1 VIDKR
6 KVLKNKSLLLGVTG
20 GVASYK
26 SVELVR
32 RLIDEGASVSVIMT
46 EAAQKFVTPLSLEI
60 ASRNTVY
67 TDLFSHPMAHITLP
81 AHADFMVIAPAT
93 ANLIGK
99 FARGLADDLLSTCL
113 LAFRGKVLIAPSMN
127 WRMYTNAVV
136 QENLASLLSRG
147 VVQVGPEE
155 GRLACGEEGP
165 GRMSEVPDI
174 VAAVESVLAKKD
186 LLNERILVTA
196 GPTREYIDPV
206 RFISNRSSG
215 KMGYAV
221 ARAALRRGADVILIS
236 GSTSLHRPQGVNF
249 IPVETAEDM
258 LRKVREE
265 IPSST
270 VLVMAAAVADFMPR
284 EKSPGKIA
292 KKDGLL
298 LPLVRT
304 PDILMEVSREK
315 SRPFLVGF
323 AAETGGKV
331 GNAKKKLQEKKLDL
345 IVFNDVTEP
354 GAGFDV
360 DTNKV
365 ILIDSKEQKKLPLLS
380 KDEVADALLDRI
392 TEIKA

>member
-1 VIDKR
+1 M
-6 KVLKNKSLLLGVTG
+6 LKNKSLLLGVTG

-32 RLIDEGASVSVIMT
+32 RLIDEGMSVSVIIT

-81 AHADFMVIAPAT
+81 SQADFMVIAPAT

-99 FARGLADDLLSTCL
+99 FAHGLADDLLSTCL

-127 WRMYTNAVV
+127 WRMYTNVVV

-155 GRLACGEEGP
+155 GKLACGEEGP

-174 VAAVESVLAKKD
+174 VAAVKSALAKKD
-186 LLNERILVTA
+186 LANERILVTA
-196 GPTREYIDPV
+196 GPTREYIDHV

-221 ARAALRRGADVILIS
+221 ARAALRRGADVTLIS
-236 GSTSLHRPQGVNF
+236 GNTSLHRPQGVTF

-258 LRKVREE
+258 LRTVREK

-270 VLVMAAAVADFMPR
+270 VLVMTAAVADFMPR
-284 EKSPGKIA
+284 EKSPWKIE

-298 LPLVRT
+298 LNLVRT
-304 PDILMEVSREK
+304 PDILMEISREK
-315 SRPFLVGF
+315 NRPFLVGF
-323 AAETGGKV
+323 AAETGEKV
-331 GNAKKKLQEKKLDL
+331 GNAKKKLKEKKLDL

-365 ILIDSKEQKKLPLLS
+365 ILIDAKEQKKLPLLS
-380 KDEVADALLDRI
+380 KDEVADAILDRI